1 MNKED
6 LLKLADSYVEEDDL
20 PKALEY
26 CNQAIQKESK
36 NDLLYYKRG
45 EINYVFEQYLEAIQD
60 FTKALDI
67 YSNDSDCL
75 YMRGVCKYKLGFDA
89 WALEDLEKGLTISP
103 DDSEIWLYKAYILK
117 EENKWKESLNSYLKG
132 AEFDKTSSFIF
143 YEISKLY
150 LRLSKYELAIASIK
164 QALEIEPL
172 EDYKKFLSEI
182 VAKSGSHPIHS
193 FRNFFDGDIIENE

>member
-1 MNKED
+1 MNTQD
-6 LLKLADSYVEEDDL
+6 LLKLADSCVDEDDL

-26 CNQAIQKESK
+26 CNQAIKKESK

-75 YMRGVCKYKLGFDA
+75 YMRGVSKYKLGFDA

-117 EENKWKESLNSYLKG
+117 EQNKWEESLESYIK
-132 AEFDKTSSFIF
+132 ASQFDKNSSFIF
-143 YEISKLY
+143 YEIS
-150 LRLSKYELAIASIK
+150 I
-164 QALEIEPL
+164 
-172 EDYKKFLSEI
+172 
-182 VAKSGSHPIHS
+182 
-193 FRNFFDGDIIENE
+193 

>member
-1 MNKED
+1 MNTED

-45 EINYVFEQYLEAIQD
+45 GINYVFEQYLEAIQD
-60 FTKALDI
+60 FTKALEID
-67 YSNDSDCL
+67 SNDSDYL
-75 YMRGVCKYKLGFDA
+75 YMRGVCKYQLGFNG
-89 WALEDLEKGLTISP
+89 WALGDFEQGLKIDPVNSR
-103 DDSEIWLYKAYILK
+103 IWLYKAYILK
-117 EENKWKESLNSYLKG
+117 EENKWEESLNAYLKG

-143 YEISKLY
+143 HEISKLY
-150 LRLSKYELAIASIK
+150 LRLSKYELAITSIK

-193 FRNFFDGDIIENE
+193 FSNFFDGEIIEND